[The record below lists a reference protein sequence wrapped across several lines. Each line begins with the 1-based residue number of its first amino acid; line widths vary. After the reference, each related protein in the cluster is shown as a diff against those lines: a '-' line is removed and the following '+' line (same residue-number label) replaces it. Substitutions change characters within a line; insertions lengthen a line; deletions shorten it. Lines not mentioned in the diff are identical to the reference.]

1 MTARAEFDS
10 RLPLSAYPT
19 GKGSKGLDFHYPQAL
34 FRGLATV
41 LAVVI
46 LSILSFSV
54 PADAGNVSSV
64 VGPVTQSLDVAV
76 LSSSSLSVAERRD
89 TTSFSVFYRV
99 AVSEIE
105 RGYHGNAASLDSA
118 AATLRKIVYS
128 RDLRIHM
135 VVIIGAASP
144 EGPEN
149 FNSRLARDR
158 AGSVKAF
165 LRAIE
170 PRLEDPDFILVSRGE
185 DWEGAA
191 RMAESYGTL
200 PGDGSVSGIFSGK
213 MSSGEKKQ
221 KMKSLDGG
229 KVWREMI
236 STYYPALR
244 RSDIY
249 VLYGTVNPI
258 ASVKCPVAPIATPYS
273 QELATRSR
281 DTEEAAPV
289 EAPVETRVYSVAV
302 KTNLLYDLG
311 TAVNFELEFPL
322 GNNFSVMFEDVC
334 PWWKW
339 GPNGKKYCFQ
349 VWSMGVEPR
358 WWFRR
363 DDRRDYLSGHFAGA
377 YGMSGKY
384 DLQWDTKLCYQGEFW
399 SAGLTYGYAMPVCK
413 WMNMEFSASLGYL
426 RTDYR
431 HYQPDSG
438 YDHLYRDKYKA
449 GTASWFGPTKLKV
462 SLVIPVGKVS
472 HS

>member
-1 MTARAEFDS
+1 MTVKAEYS
-10 RLPLSAYPT
+10 RLPLLAYPMST
-19 GKGSKGLDFHYPQAL
+19 GNRGLDSHCPQAA

-41 LAVVI
+41 LVAVLLCV
-46 LSILSFSV
+46 LPFS
-54 PADAGNVSSV
+54 PLAYAGNVSSV
-64 VGPVTQSLDVAV
+64 VGPETQSLDVAV
-76 LSSSSLSVAERRD
+76 LSTSSLSVSERRD

-99 AVSEIE
+99 AVSKIE

-128 RDLRIHM
+128 RDLRIHK

-144 EGPEN
+144 EGPED
-149 FNSRLARDR
+149 FNARLARDR

-191 RMAESYGTL
+191 RMAESYGAL
-200 PGDGSVSGIFSGK
+200 PGGGSVSGIFNGK

-221 KMKSLDGG
+221 TMKRLDGG
-229 KVWREMI
+229 KIWREMI

-258 ASVKCPVAPIATPYS
+258 ASVKCPVQPIEIPYS
-273 QELATRSR
+273 QNLAPTSF
-281 DTEEAAPV
+281 DTEEA
-289 EAPVETRVYSVAV
+289 EAVGTPGVTRVYSVAV

-322 GNNFSVMFEDVC
+322 GKNFSVMFEDVC

-358 WWFRR
+358 WWFKR

-413 WMNMEFSASLGYL
+413 WMNMEFSASVGYL

-438 YDHLYRDKYKA
+438 YDHLYRDKYKV
-449 GTASWFGPTKLKV
+449 GTASWIGPTKLKV

>member
-1 MTARAEFDS
+1 M
-10 RLPLSAYPT
+10 
-19 GKGSKGLDFHYPQAL
+19 
-34 FRGLATV
+34 
-41 LAVVI
+41 VI
-46 LSILSFSV
+46 LSVLSFSV
-54 PADAGNVSSV
+54 PALAANFSSV
-64 VGPVTQSLDVAV
+64 VGPETQSLDVAV
-76 LSSSSLSVAERRD
+76 LSTSSLYASERRD

-99 AVSEIE
+99 AVSKIE
-105 RGYHGNAASLDSA
+105 RGYHGNAAALDSA

-128 RDLRIHM
+128 RDLRIHK
-135 VVIIGAASP
+135 VIIIGAASP

-191 RMAESYGTL
+191 RMAESYGAL
-200 PGDGSVSGIFSGK
+200 SGSPSASGIINERI
-213 MSSGEKKQ
+213 SSGEKKQ
-221 KMKSLDGG
+221 KMKTLDGG

-258 ASVKCPVAPIATPYS
+258 DSVKCPVLSIETPYS
-273 QELATRSR
+273 QNLAPWSRSS
-281 DTEEAAPV
+281 EEAEPV
-289 EAPVETRVYSVAV
+289 EGESETRVYSVAV

-311 TAVNFELEFPL
+311 TALNFELEFPL
-322 GNNFSVMFEDVC
+322 GKNFSVMFEDVC

-339 GPNGKKYCFQ
+339 GPNDKKYCFQ
-349 VWSMGVEPR
+349 IWSMGVEPR

-363 DDRRDYLSGHFAGA
+363 DNRRDYLSGHFAGV

-413 WMNMEFSASLGYL
+413 WMNMEFSASVGYL
-426 RTDYR
+426 RSDYR

-438 YDHLYRDKYKA
+438 YDHLYRDKYNA